1 MRAPLQALLILLALV
16 LAAAPARAEVQYIT
30 DNLTVTLRANPVND
44 AKAIGTP
51 LSSGSP
57 VDVLQRSP
65 DGKWAR
71 VRFQQVEGWVNANL
85 LQKDQA
91 ARDRLAELQARFNA
105 VDSEQKTG
113 GSRLKDLE
121 AEVQSLRAALTQ
133 AQSERDIALAQLG
146 DLKLNAAG
154 PQQLASSNREL
165 NTRAVALAIDNEK
178 LSNEVQRLAD
188 TERADFL
195 LYGGLIVFAG
205 VVIGWLLARQPGRR
219 SSGW

>member
-1 MRAPLQALLILLALV
+1 MRHSLLLLPVVLLLA
-16 LAAAPARAEVQYIT
+16 AGTARAEVQYIT
-30 DNLTVTLRANPVND
+30 DNLTITLRANPVGD
-44 AKAIGTP
+44 AKVVGNP

-71 VRFQQVEGWVNANL
+71 VRFQQVEGWVSAAL

-113 GSRLKDLE
+113 GSRLKDLD
-121 AEVQSLRAALTQ
+121 AEVQSLRAALAQ
-133 AQSERDIALAQLG
+133 AQSERDVALAQLG

-165 NTRAVALAIDNEK
+165 TARAVALAIDNEK
-178 LSNEVQRLAD
+178 LGNEVARLST

-195 LYGGLIVFAG
+195 LYGGLIVFVG
-205 VVIGWLLARQPGRR
+205 VAIGWLLARQPGRR